1 MGIDTHIADYDFD
14 AALAALAWQVEL
26 GVDEVMVE
34 AAIDRYAL
42 PEKQEPVIAKAKPA
56 APVMHEIEKVDTTAA
71 AVAAANACTDLAG
84 LRAALEGFEHCEL
97 KKGARNLVFADGN
110 PAAHLMVIGEAP
122 NRDEGREGR
131 PFVGPAGALLDKM
144 LAAIGY
150 ARTHEDVAQAV
161 YLTTALPWGPPG
173 DRDPT
178 EEEITMMQPFLAHH
192 IALVKP
198 RVIIAMGNTPC
209 AALLGQ
215 PSITRLR
222 GTWAEV
228 QGIPVMPMVHPD
240 ILLRNPAGKREAW
253 ADLLDVQARLGQA
266 RLGQARLGKA

>member
-1 MGIDTHIADYDFD
+1 MGIETHIADYDFD

-42 PEKQEPVIAKAKPA
+42 PDKQEPVIAKAKPA
-56 APVMHEIEKVDTTAA
+56 APVVQEIAKVDTVAA
-71 AVAAANACTDLAG
+71 AVAAANACADLVS
-84 LRAALEGFEHCEL
+84 LRAALEAFEHCEL

-110 PAAHLMVIGEAP
+110 PTAPLMVIGEAP
-122 NRDEGREGR
+122 SREEGREGR

-144 LAAIGY
+144 LAAIGH
-150 ARTHEDVAQAV
+150 ARGAAIPAQAA
-161 YLTTALPWGPPG
+161 YLTTALPWGTPG
-173 DRDPT
+173 DQDPSDDDLA
-178 EEEITMMQPFLAHH
+178 MMTPFLLRH

-215 PSITRLR
+215 RGVTRLR
-222 GTWAEV
+222 GTWAAV
-228 QGIPVMPMVHPD
+228 QGIAVMPMVHPD
-240 ILLRNPAGKREAW
+240 VLLRNPAGKRDAW
-253 ADLLDVQARLGQA
+253 ADLLDIQARLGE
-266 RLGQARLGKA
+266 

>member
-1 MGIDTHIADYDFD
+1 MGIDTHIADYTFD

-42 PEKQEPVIAKAKPA
+42 PEKQEPVIAKAKAA
-56 APVMHEIEKVDTTAA
+56 APVVQELAKVDTVAA
-71 AVAAANACTDLAG
+71 ANAAANACTDLVA
-84 LRAALEGFEHCEL
+84 LRAALEAFDHCDL

-110 PAAHLMVIGEAP
+110 PTAPLMVIGEAP
-122 NRDEGREGR
+122 SREEGREGR

-144 LAAIGY
+144 LAAIGH
-150 ARTHEDVAQAV
+150 ARGEKEVAARAA

-178 EEEITMMQPFLAHH
+178 DEEVAMMQPFLLRH

-215 PSITRLR
+215 RGVTRLR
-222 GTWAEV
+222 GIWATG
-228 QGIPVMPMVHPD
+228 QSIPVMPMVHPD
-240 ILLRNPAGKREAW
+240 ALLRNPAGKRDAW
-253 ADLLDVQARLGQA
+253 ADLLAIQARLNG
-266 RLGQARLGKA
+266 